1 MDSLAAAPGTGP
13 ATSPLPVLRKPR
25 PAASFTDLPTDRTL
39 VMGILNVTPDS
50 FSDGGRHATTDTAVA
65 AGLRLYYAG
74 ADIVDVGGESTR
86 PGAAE
91 VSVEE
96 EQRRVLPVIEALVKA
111 GALVSID
118 TTHAATAEAAL
129 AAGAAII
136 NDVSGLTVEPEMVE
150 LVGRSKAPYILTH
163 RRGDAGTM
171 DALAVYGNV
180 AQDVAAELAEVR
192 DRLYAAGATEDQI
205 ILDPG
210 LGFAKNEAQNW
221 ELLQNIDV
229 LQALGHKVLVAGS
242 RKRFLG
248 SLLTVAGK
256 AAPPAERDAA
266 TAAVTAI
273 SAYRGAW
280 AVRVHD
286 VGPSLDAVKVA
297 ARIAPPRRAAA
308 AAGTAAAAPAG
319 DR

>member
-25 PAASFTDLPTDRTL
+25 RAAIFKDLPSDRTL

-50 FSDGGRHATTDTAVA
+50 FSDGGQHASTDTAVA
-65 AGLRLYYAG
+65 AGLRMFYGG
-74 ADIVDVGGESTR
+74 ADIIDVGGESTR
-86 PGAAE
+86 PGADE
-91 VSVEE
+91 VSVAEE
-96 EQRRVLPVIEALVKA
+96 LKRVLPVIAALVKA

-118 TTHAATAEAAL
+118 TTHAATAAAAL
-129 AAGAAII
+129 DAGATII
-136 NDVSGLTVEPEMVE
+136 NDVSGLSMEPEMAE
-150 LVGRSKAPYILTH
+150 LVARSKAPYVLTH
-163 RRGDAGTM
+163 RRGDANTM
-171 DALAVYGNV
+171 DSLAEYGNV
-180 AQDVAAELAEVR
+180 AEEVAAELAGLREK
-192 DRLYAAGATEDQI
+192 LYAAGVSPEQI

-210 LGFAKNEAQNW
+210 LGFSKNEEQNW
-221 ELLQNIDV
+221 ELLRNLDV
-229 LQALGHKVLVAGS
+229 LQGMGHRVLVAAS

-266 TAAVTAI
+266 TAALTAI
-273 SAYRGAW
+273 SAFRGAW

-297 ARIAPPRRAAA
+297 ARMTPAPV
-308 AAGTAAAAPAG
+308 GSN
-319 DR
+319 